1 MDPGTQLLRRETSKD
16 KTLGL
21 VKSLGW
27 GPHMTIQVL
36 GWRKQQW
43 EQWHM
48 LAVTA
53 GTQWLWVP
61 VISTTGPREQLCVSG
76 WSLNLESLF
85 MPNPKFVNLEC
96 LSAPCDSVWGTRM
109 KAPYTYWVS
118 EPCFI
123 HAHVWNN
130 SIIADSTRMQ
140 CKQHNFNSRVRILH
154 YKIWEELI

>member
-36 GWRKQQW
+36 GWGKQQW

-96 LSAPCDSVWGTRM
+96 LSAPVTQSEVPGWRPLILTGFLNPVSYMLMCEITVLLLIRQECNVNNTILILESESYITRYE
-109 KAPYTYWVS
+109 KS
-118 EPCFI
+118 
-123 HAHVWNN
+123 
-130 SIIADSTRMQ
+130 
-140 CKQHNFNSRVRILH
+140 
-154 YKIWEELI
+154 